1 MSIDDLSYK
10 KVATQSHTFIGTGYS
25 AGNAV
30 DGNPATCMSTK
41 DIGGNSEYKTAWWKV
56 DLGHIHIHKFAT
68 FTASTYCIM
77 ILKTSDTVCI

>member
-10 KVATQSHTFIGTGYS
+10 KVATQSHTFIETGYS

-41 DIGGNSEYKTAWWKV
+41 LEATPNTKQRGGKWILV
-56 DLGHIHIHKFAT
+56 KFAT

>member
-41 DIGGNSEYKTAWWKV
+41 DIGGHSEYKTAWWKV
-56 DLGHIHIHKFAT
+56 DLGQVCHIYSINILYYDFKDVRYGMYLKFA
-68 FTASTYCIM
+68 
-77 ILKTSDTVCI
+77 